1 MLNRRAFL
9 CGFLS
14 FAAAAG
20 LPGGVAG
27 AMAAGLKVMASS
39 YPVWLLTRD
48 VTARTPGLTPELL
61 VAASAGCP
69 HDYTLTPRDMLRLS
83 SSSTLIINGR
93 GFEAFLSS
101 ALDQLKKLSVIDA
114 GGNIPALPE
123 DDDHHDGS
131 DHHDE
136 HEHHHDHPHGNPHY
150 FSSPAR
156 AAVMV
161 KNIAEGLASLATG
174 EAAVLRA
181 TGSELEGRLN
191 KLGEEVAKLGK
202 SGSGVDFILQHDAL
216 SWFFHDAGLSV
227 MGVLQEEA
235 DEPPSAAALG
245 ALVKKMKAGK
255 KRCIVVIEP
264 QFPER
269 VARSLARD
277 AGAGLISLDPLASGP
292 ANPPAGYYEKV
303 MAANVAAL
311 TKVLRDGAK

>member
-101 ALDQLKKLSVIDA
+101 ALDQL
-114 GGNIPALPE
+114 
-123 DDDHHDGS
+123 
-131 DHHDE
+131 
-136 HEHHHDHPHGNPHY
+136 
-150 FSSPAR
+150 
-156 AAVMV
+156 
-161 KNIAEGLASLATG
+161 
-174 EAAVLRA
+174 
-181 TGSELEGRLN
+181 
-191 KLGEEVAKLGK
+191 
-202 SGSGVDFILQHDAL
+202 
-216 SWFFHDAGLSV
+216 
-227 MGVLQEEA
+227 
-235 DEPPSAAALG
+235 
-245 ALVKKMKAGK
+245 
-255 KRCIVVIEP
+255 
-264 QFPER
+264 
-269 VARSLARD
+269 
-277 AGAGLISLDPLASGP
+277 
-292 ANPPAGYYEKV
+292 
-303 MAANVAAL
+303 
-311 TKVLRDGAK
+311 

>member
-136 HEHHHDHPHGNPHY
+136 H
-150 FSSPAR
+150 
-156 AAVMV
+156 
-161 KNIAEGLASLATG
+161 
-174 EAAVLRA
+174 
-181 TGSELEGRLN
+181 
-191 KLGEEVAKLGK
+191 
-202 SGSGVDFILQHDAL
+202 
-216 SWFFHDAGLSV
+216 
-227 MGVLQEEA
+227 
-235 DEPPSAAALG
+235 
-245 ALVKKMKAGK
+245 
-255 KRCIVVIEP
+255 
-264 QFPER
+264 
-269 VARSLARD
+269 
-277 AGAGLISLDPLASGP
+277 
-292 ANPPAGYYEKV
+292 
-303 MAANVAAL
+303 
-311 TKVLRDGAK
+311 